1 MIYLLRHGLDD
12 ESKIGG
18 WSDVGL
24 TKEGIKQIKEAKI
37 LSPKTYLLEILFQA
51 TLKEQASQQK

>member
-18 WSDVGL
+18 WSDVSL
-24 TKEGIKQIKEAKI
+24 TEDGIKQVK
-37 LSPKTYLLEILFQA
+37 
-51 TLKEQASQQK
+51 